1 MEYVVVGICIVAVV
15 AIVAL
20 LTYNRGQRVSSPE
33 GEDKFDKDSG
43 TIIQSKPANYL
54 SQIKSSMNLL
64 FRWKC
69 SLQKKYRARVGW

>member
-43 TIIQSKPANYL
+43 TIIISVRSKA
-54 SQIKSSMNLL
+54 Q
-64 FRWKC
+64 
-69 SLQKKYRARVGW
+69 